1 MAMDDP
7 DGDGRLNERQRD
19 AIHVLASHNA
29 YAAQSKWKTLR
40 ELPRKER
47 WPFFVQHF
55 LLATS
60 AILVALIV
68 VISLAVSFLTKPPTP
83 LLAVQGIGMSRYASS
98 LDRLRDGFLRDQ
110 GIEDHRLVQVDGTLS
125 IGGDGYADDSAKVMT
140 MVTAGQI
147 NMMAAGRTMFAT
159 LDHRGYI
166 SKPAD
171 VLTAAQLRAV
181 AGALVDARGHAVAD
195 PAHAAGLDLSKS
207 AVWRS
212 AGLPSDAILGFSNV
226 QSGKVYPQRF
236 VAYLR
241 FS

>member
-19 AIHVLASHNA
+19 AIDVLASHNA

-83 LLAVQGIGMSRYASS
+83 LLAVQGIGMSRYAS
-98 LDRLRDGFLRDQ
+98 
-110 GIEDHRLVQVDGTLS
+110 
-125 IGGDGYADDSAKVMT
+125 
-140 MVTAGQI
+140 
-147 NMMAAGRTMFAT
+147 
-159 LDHRGYI
+159 
-166 SKPAD
+166 
-171 VLTAAQLRAV
+171 
-181 AGALVDARGHAVAD
+181 
-195 PAHAAGLDLSKS
+195 
-207 AVWRS
+207 
-212 AGLPSDAILGFSNV
+212 
-226 QSGKVYPQRF
+226 
-236 VAYLR
+236 
-241 FS
+241 